1 MASMKGPQN
10 EDTAFTTCPAVSE
23 LVRVSGRT
31 TLLSRGFSETCSSV
45 LPMPNSAKAVM
56 QVPRLY
62 LTKGSIMPTTVT
74 RLLSCTIFLRPM
86 RFMRT
91 AAGIENRRNQMNTID
106 GMNPASVSLSSKSAL
121 T

>member
-1 MASMKGPQN
+1 
-10 EDTAFTTCPAVSE
+10 
-23 LVRVSGRT
+23 
-31 TLLSRGFSETCSSV
+31 
-45 LPMPNSAKAVM
+45 MPNSAKAVM

-62 LTKGSIMPTTVT
+62 LTKGSIMPMTVT